1 MSTQGFTLPA
11 IKWNPAETLSNHHV
25 KLFWGFDILRKNCQH
40 FLHRSIIAPFRIV
53 MAKAWLSIAAKRA
66 HTPYS
71 LSPFHLCVPLPK
83 STGRQTAGRVT
94 LHRPTDLNT
103 THSHKKI
110 KSTELDAQRTL
121 HRPTDLNTTHTQS
134 QEDKEYRIRRTEK
147 YTRTLHGPTWVKC
160 RALQRHPSPR
170 ATPLTLSEGLPCYLL
185 SVAQTLLLQ
194 PSSTGILFSK
204 QIN

>member
-11 IKWNPAETLSNHHV
+11 IKWNPAETLSNHHI

-53 MAKAWLSIAAKRA
+53 MAKAWVSIAAKRA

-103 THSHKKI
+103 
-110 KSTELDAQRTL
+110 A
-121 HRPTDLNTTHTQS
+121 HTQS
-134 QEDKEYRIRRTEK
+134 QEDKECRIRCTEK